1 MALTLGCPRRAT
13 ERPYAP
19 GVSELAQSRA
29 QRPFRVVSPFKP
41 TGDQPSAITA
51 LSKRVNA
58 GERFSCLLGATGT
71 GKTFT
76 MANVIARVGKPT
88 LILSHNKTLAAQLY
102 EEMKELFPHNAVS
115 YFVSYYDYYQP
126 EAYIPS
132 RDIYIEKDS
141 SRNDDLDKLRLA
153 ATSNILSRR
162 DTIVVASVSCIFGL
176 GSPET
181 YGSRVLSL
189 VVGAP
194 IVRRDM
200 LLSLNAMQYKRS
212 DMEFER
218 GMYRVRGDTI
228 DIRPAYETFAVRV
241 ELFGDEITALR
252 VIDPVSG
259 EEKSDERRYFLFP
272 AAHYVTD
279 ESRME
284 LILQGIRDE
293 LKGRVDQLRSEGRL
307 LEAQRLLARTK
318 YDLEMLEET
327 GICNGIEN
335 YSRHLDGRLPGE
347 RPWTLLDYLDYA
359 PVAGNRGST
368 GTPGGAD
375 FQSASGDVQAADW
388 KSAPLNAPAPLCA
401 SAAQSPTLDAPEY
414 GPDRGRK
421 TRPPN
426 LSDWLLIVDES
437 HVTVPQVRA
446 MFNGDKARKTV
457 LVEHGFR
464 LPSALDNRP
473 LRFEEFESV
482 VPRVL
487 FVSATPGPYELEKV
501 GGEVAEQVIRP
512 TGLLDPVIEIKPAKG
527 QVPDLIERCIKRAA
541 AGERVIVTAL
551 TKRLCEDLTNYLH
564 EKGLR
569 VRYLHSEIETLER
582 IEILTDLRKGE
593 FDVLVGVNLLREGLD
608 LPEVS
613 LVAILDADKEGFLR
627 SATSLIQQIGRAARN
642 VHASVVMYAD
652 TMTPSM
658 SAAIDET
665 DRRRAKQQ
673 AYNTLHGITPK
684 TIEKAIR
691 RGMELEVRANRTARE
706 VVQREEEDFEA
717 GELVRLLE
725 GEMLEAAGKME
736 FEKAARLRDQA
747 AALKKGTLPS
757 GGALGTGTRL
767 KRSQVDGDGDE
778 ASPAERKAGMPG
790 VRANR
795 RSKGRGAAPTK
806 STGGGA
812 AAGWGGA
819 GTRAKGRDGKT
830 NPANQPL
837 RPKRGK
843 SGEGGE
849 GNSASGG
856 AAEGASE

>member
-1 MALTLGCPRRAT
+1 M
-13 ERPYAP
+13 
-19 GVSELAQSRA
+19 
-29 QRPFRVVSPFKP
+29 QRPFQVVAPFAP
-41 TGDQPSAITA
+41 TGDQPGAIEA
-51 LSKRVNA
+51 LSRRVNA

-241 ELFGDEITALR
+241 ELFGDEITSLR
-252 VIDPVSG
+252 IIDPVSG
-259 EEKSDERRYFLFP
+259 EEKSEERRYFLFP

-279 ESRME
+279 ETRME
-284 LILQGIRDE
+284 QILQGIRDE

-359 PVAGNRGST
+359 P
-368 GTPGGAD
+368 
-375 FQSASGDVQAADW
+375 AADGAGAW
-388 KSAPLNAPAPLCA
+388 ADGTSAPPGAATAPP
-401 SAAQSPTLDAPEY
+401 PPEQPEF

-421 TRPPN
+421 LRPPN
-426 LSDWLLIVDES
+426 FNDWLLIIDES

-541 AGERVIVTAL
+541 AGERIIVTAL

-582 IEILTDLRKGE
+582 IEILTDLRKGD

-642 VHASVVMYAD
+642 VNASVVMYAD

-658 SAAIDET
+658 SAAIEET

-673 AYNTLHGITPK
+673 AYNAAHGITPR
-684 TIEKAIR
+684 TIVKAIR

-706 VVQREEEDFEA
+706 AVKREEEDFEA
-717 GELVRLLE
+717 GELVRMLE
-725 GEMLEAAGKME
+725 EEMLDAAGKME
-736 FEKAARLRDQA
+736 FEKAAKLRDQA
-747 AALKKGTLPS
+747 AALKKGTLPT
-757 GGALGTGTRL
+757 GGALSAGARL
-767 KRSQVDGDGDE
+767 KRSQIDGEGDE
-778 ASPAERKAGMPG
+778 ASPAQRKAGMPG

-795 RSKGRGAAPTK
+795 RSKGRGVAPTK
-806 STGGGA
+806 GEKDNR

-819 GTRAKGRDGKT
+819 GTRRRGQDGKT
-830 NPANQPL
+830 NPAVPPL

-843 SGEGGE
+843 DGG
-849 GNSASGG
+849 SRDG
-856 AAEGASE
+856 AADGASE